1 MQQNENEIKKKELF
15 DLSLIFTEGDEDCKF
30 GVIVKAK
37 KDGQETKL
45 MEFDGD
51 SIGMCY
57 HGLKVVLREVSRLHL
72 SIFMRLDN
80 CLMKI
85 IQPLWRKL
93 SRRNKVN

>member
-1 MQQNENEIKKKELF
+1 MQQNENEIKKKKELF
-15 DLSLIFTEGDEDCKF
+15 DLSLIFTEGDEDYKF

-57 HGLKVVLREVSRLHL
+57 HGLKVVLREVASLHFKHLHETGQL
-72 SIFMRLDN
+72 SDEDYAAIMA
-80 CLMKI
+80 
-85 IQPLWRKL
+85 QAE
-93 SRRNKVN
+93 